1 MRHIGLALGIVTL
14 ALAATVPT
22 HDAFAK
28 SYNADGVSTVTADKS
43 VVYKLGADH
52 TVVLSNDEQTV
63 ATKKKSSPL
72 NKASGSCFG
81 MMEMKAGA
89 TTGGGYCS
97 MIDAKGKSV
106 LLSWTA
112 TASDEKGVP
121 SGEWKVAGGEGRW
134 STAQGSGTW
143 HGADVTKDGKTTH
156 VNNIT
161 GEITMK

>member
-1 MRHIGLALGIVTL
+1 MKHIAPTIGVF
-14 ALAATVPT
+14 ALAIAATLPA
-22 HDAFAK
+22 HAAFAK
-28 SYNADGVSTVTADKS
+28 STNAEGVSTVTADKS
-43 VVYKLGADH
+43 VVYKLAPDH

-81 MMEMKAGA
+81 MMDMKAGA

-97 MIDAKGKSV
+97 MVDAKGKSV
-106 LLSWTA
+106 LLSWTV
-112 TASDEKGVP
+112 TASDDKGVP

-134 STAQGSGTW
+134 KTAEGSGTW
-143 HGADVTKDGKTTH
+143 HGEDITKDGKTTH